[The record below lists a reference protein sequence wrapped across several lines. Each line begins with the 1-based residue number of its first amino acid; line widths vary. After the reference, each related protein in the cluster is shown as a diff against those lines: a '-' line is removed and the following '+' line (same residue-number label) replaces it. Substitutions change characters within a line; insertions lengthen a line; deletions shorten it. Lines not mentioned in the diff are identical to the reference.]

1 MIDATTRAALDRLLD
16 PWRRSDAPG
25 LILAVGRGGRIEYAA
40 AAGMASLEHG
50 VALRPDH
57 RMAIGSISKHFTAAA
72 LLALQDRGLL
82 SLQDQIG
89 RHVPELSEPQRAPTL
104 DQLLRMSGGLR
115 CYLDVSVSGGLST
128 LPTGTVLATQCRQTA
143 VNFPPGAATVYC
155 NGGYHLAS
163 VALMRATGRGF
174 DDLMRE
180 HVFEPFGLARTVA
193 PSDVWRVDAGLAC
206 PYVPYRGGWRRGLPL
221 EEDFLGDGCVQSTAA
236 DLVRWAAALRRGQG
250 AQGPIHLATL
260 TAPQAL
266 LNGHVPGYR
275 RGLVDEPWR
284 GTRLVSHGGAV
295 MGATAFLAMLPD
307 HDLDV
312 VVLANRPL
320 DVQDV
325 ALQAAAAVL
334 GDRIEPATAE
344 PLAADHAD
352 LLDRDFL
359 EPETGLLLRF
369 VAEGEGQAARIVVHR
384 MGAPAGPACPLDS
397 ASAQSRPVAQPAGGR
412 LPFTVGQGDRALHLG
427 VVARDGRGVAE
438 IAIGESGAWR
448 TAVRLDARAPTVA
461 EVAAQ
466 LTGVYRCDEAGVTL
480 RFVAEGDR
488 LSVLRLDGPEC
499 RVAGAAPVAPGLLRA
514 WLDDLPGGAL
524 WRYDP
529 DAPSVDQ
536 IAWTTARVRRLVFE
550 RIDA

>member
-1 MIDATTRAALDRLLD
+1 MIDDPTRARLDRLLD

-25 LILAVGRGGRIEYAA
+25 VILAVGRAGRIEYVA
-40 AAGMASLEHG
+40 AAGLASLEHG

-72 LLALQDRGLL
+72 VLALQDRGLL
-82 SLQDQIG
+82 SLQDPIG

-128 LPTGTVLATQCRQTA
+128 LPAGTVLATQCRQTA
-143 VNFPPGAATVYC
+143 VNFPPGAATAYC
-155 NGGYHLAS
+155 NGGYHLTS
-163 VALMRATGRGF
+163 VALMRAGGRGF
-174 DDLMRE
+174 GELMRE
-180 HVFEPFGLARTVA
+180 HVFEPFGLTHTVA
-193 PSDVWRVDAGLAC
+193 PSDVWRVDAGLSC
-206 PYVPYRGGWRRGLPL
+206 PYVPHRSGWRRGLPL
-221 EEDFLGDGCVQSTAA
+221 QEDFLGEGCVQSTAA
-236 DLVRWAAALRRGQG
+236 DLVRWTAALRR
-250 AQGPIHLATL
+250 AEGPIRLGAL

-266 LNGHVPGYR
+266 LNGYVPGYR
-275 RGLVDEPWR
+275 RGLVDELWR

-320 DVQDV
+320 DVQNL

-334 GDRIEPATAE
+334 GDRIEAATAE

-359 EPETGLLLRF
+359 DPETGLLLRF

-384 MGAPAGPACPLDS
+384 MAAPAGPAHPLDS
-397 ASAQSRPVAQPAGGR
+397 AAAQRRPAAEPAGGL

-427 VVARDGRGVAE
+427 VVSRDGRGVAA
-438 IAIGESGAWR
+438 IAIGDSGTWR
-448 TAVRLDARAPTVA
+448 TAVRLDAPPPTIA
-461 EVAAQ
+461 EIAER
-466 LTGVYRCDEAGVTL
+466 LTGVYRSDEAGVTL
-480 RFVAEGDR
+480 RFAAEGDW
-488 LSVLRLDGPEC
+488 LSVRRLDGPER
-499 RVAGAAPVAPGLLRA
+499 RVAGAAPVAPGLLRT

-524 WRYDP
+524 WRFDP

-536 IAWTTARVRRLVFE
+536 IAWTTDRVRRLVFE

>member
-1 MIDATTRAALDRLLD
+1 MIDDPTRARLDRLLD

-25 LILAVGRGGRIEYAA
+25 LILAVGSGGRIEYAA
-40 AAGMASLEHG
+40 AAGLASLEHG

-72 LLALQDRGLL
+72 VLAVQDRGLL
-82 SLQDQIG
+82 SLQDSIG

-104 DQLLRMSGGLR
+104 DQLLRMTGGLR

-128 LPTGTVLATQCRQTA
+128 LPAGAVLPTQCRQTA

-174 DDLMRE
+174 DELMRE
-180 HVFEPFGLARTVA
+180 HVFEPFGLAHTVA
-193 PSDVWRVDAGLAC
+193 PADVWRVDAGLSC
-206 PYVPYRGGWRRGLPL
+206 PYIPHRGGWRRGLPL
-221 EEDFLGDGCVQSTAA
+221 QEEFLGEGCVQSTAA

-250 AQGPIHLATL
+250 PIRLGAL

-266 LNGHVPGYR
+266 VNGHVPGYR

-320 DVQDV
+320 DVESI
-325 ALQAAAAVL
+325 AMQAAAAVL
-334 GDRIEPATAE
+334 GDRIEAAPVD
-344 PLAADHAD
+344 PQVADHAD

-369 VAEGEGQAARIVVHR
+369 VAEGEGQATRIVVHR
-384 MGAPAGPACPLDS
+384 MGAPAGPAYPLDA
-397 ASAQSRPVAQPAGGR
+397 ASAHRRPAAELAGGL

-427 VVARDGRGVAE
+427 VVARDGRGVAA

-448 TAVRLDARAPTVA
+448 TAVRLDAPAPTVA

-466 LTGVYRCDEAGVTL
+466 LAGAYRCDEAGVTL
-480 RFVAEGDR
+480 RFIAEGDR
-488 LSVLRLDGPEC
+488 LSVHRLDGPE
-499 RVAGAAPVAPGLLRA
+499 RQVAGAAPVAPGLLRA

-524 WRYDP
+524 WRFDP

-536 IAWTTARVRRLVFE
+536 IAWTTERVRRLVFE
-550 RIDA
+550 RIGG

>member
-72 LLALQDRGLL
+72 VLALQDRGLL
-82 SLQDQIG
+82 SLQDPIG
-89 RHVPELSEPQRAPTL
+89 RHVPELSKPQRAPTL

-115 CYLDVSVSGGLST
+115 CYVDVSMSGGLST
-128 LPTGTVLATQCRQTA
+128 LPAGTVLATQCRQTA

-448 TAVRLDARAPTVA
+448 TAVRIDVQAPTVA

-466 LTGVYRCDEAGVTL
+466 LAGAYRCDEAGVTL
-480 RFVAEGDR
+480 RFAAEGDH
-488 LSVLRLDGPEC
+488 LSVRRLDGLEH
-499 RVAGAAPVAPGLLRA
+499 RVASAAPVAPGLLRT
-514 WLDDLPGGAL
+514 WFEQLPGGPL
-524 WRYDP
+524 WRFDP
-529 DAPSVDQ
+529 DAPSVVQ
-536 IAWTTARVRRLVFE
+536 IAWTTDRVRRLVFE

>member
-1 MIDATTRAALDRLLD
+1 
-16 PWRRSDAPG
+16 
-25 LILAVGRGGRIEYAA
+25 
-40 AAGMASLEHG
+40 
-50 VALRPDH
+50 
-57 RMAIGSISKHFTAAA
+57 
-72 LLALQDRGLL
+72 
-82 SLQDQIG
+82 
-89 RHVPELSEPQRAPTL
+89 
-104 DQLLRMSGGLR
+104 
-115 CYLDVSVSGGLST
+115 
-128 LPTGTVLATQCRQTA
+128 
-143 VNFPPGAATVYC
+143 
-155 NGGYHLAS
+155 
-163 VALMRATGRGF
+163 
-174 DDLMRE
+174 MRE

-438 IAIGESGAWR
+438 IAIGDSGTWR
-448 TAVRLDARAPTVA
+448 TAVRIDVQAPTVA

-466 LTGVYRCDEAGVTL
+466 LAGAYRCDEAGVTL

>member
-1 MIDATTRAALDRLLD
+1 MIDDPTRASLDRLLD

-25 LILAVGRGGRIEYAA
+25 VILAVGRAGRIEYVA
-40 AAGMASLEHG
+40 AAGLASLEHG

-72 LLALQDRGLL
+72 VLALQDRGLL
-82 SLQDQIG
+82 SLQDPIG

-128 LPTGTVLATQCRQTA
+128 LPAGTVLATQCRQTA
-143 VNFPPGAATVYC
+143 VNFPPGAATAYC
-155 NGGYHLAS
+155 NGGYHLTS
-163 VALMRATGRGF
+163 VALMRAGGRGF
-174 DDLMRE
+174 GELMRE
-180 HVFEPFGLARTVA
+180 HVFEPFGLTHTVA
-193 PSDVWRVDAGLAC
+193 PSDVWRVDAGLSC
-206 PYVPYRGGWRRGLPL
+206 PYVPHRSGWRRGLPL
-221 EEDFLGDGCVQSTAA
+221 QEDFLGEGCVQSTAA
-236 DLVRWAAALRRGQG
+236 DLVRWAAALRR
-250 AQGPIHLATL
+250 AEGPIRLGAL

-312 VVLANRPL
+312 VVLSNREL
-320 DVQDV
+320 AVQDL

-334 GDRIEPATAE
+334 GDRIEATPAN
-344 PLAADHAD
+344 PRPADHAD

-359 EPETGLLLRF
+359 DPETGLLLRF
-369 VAEGEGQAARIVVHR
+369 VTEGEGPQARIAVHR
-384 MGAPAGPACPLDS
+384 MGAPAGPVYAEDS
-397 ASAQSRPVAQPAGGR
+397 ASRQSRPAADPAGEL
-412 LPFTVGQGDRALHLG
+412 LPFTIGQGSRALHVG
-427 VVARDGRGVAE
+427 VAARDGRGVAA

-448 TAVRLDARAPTVA
+448 TAVRLDAPAPTVA

-466 LTGVYRCDEAGVTL
+466 LAGAYRCDEAGVTL
-480 RFVAEGDR
+480 RFAAEGDC
-488 LSVLRLDGPEC
+488 LSVRRLDGPER
-499 RVAGAAPVAPGLLRA
+499 RVAGAAPVAPGLLRT

-524 WRYDP
+524 WRFDP

-536 IAWTTARVRRLVFE
+536 IAWTTDRVRRLVFE